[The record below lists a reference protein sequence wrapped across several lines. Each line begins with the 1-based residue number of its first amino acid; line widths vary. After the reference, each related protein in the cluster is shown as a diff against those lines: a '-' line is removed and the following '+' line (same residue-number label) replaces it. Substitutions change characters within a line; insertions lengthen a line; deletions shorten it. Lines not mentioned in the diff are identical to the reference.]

1 MFKDNVIPCFTL
13 WIECGGIIS
22 NILRETFET
31 IDNFNLLPRING
43 VVPFAMLGGHKSRFE
58 LPFSKI
64 N

>member
-43 VVPFAMLGGHKSRFE
+43 VVPFTILDRHGSRIG
-58 LPFSKI
+58 LPFL
-64 N
+64 